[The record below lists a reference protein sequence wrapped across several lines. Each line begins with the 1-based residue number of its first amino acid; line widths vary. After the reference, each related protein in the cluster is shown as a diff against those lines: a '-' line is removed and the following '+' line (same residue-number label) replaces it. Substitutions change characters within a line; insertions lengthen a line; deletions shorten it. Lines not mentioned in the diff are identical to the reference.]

1 MRCFKKR
8 ILAVCMVLCCVL
20 GLSVQSSAAATLVS
34 YDQLESWA
42 KNMLEPLPGVTN
54 GYKVKVSTEGMTD
67 TQKAEWEKVMT
78 EYLNDPNYTFVF
90 TISAGGV
97 FVFCTLSDPPF
108 SYTSNRVNINNAI
121 FFNFGNYGAFHDFR
135 ASYNSS
141 VGTSGF
147 FYSWSTSTD
156 LATNSN
162 VYSSFRVLDFEAFAI
177 DDGIEREDPEP
188 PSSSTPDQPSS
199 SETSSIPYVPSG
211 PPDFGTVDSEYLPY
225 DTSIWE
231 ALMWYLRD
239 IIGAAGK
246 ILLLIMFIVT
256 IVPVIVSAIKHYLG
270 DHNDHGSGIL

>member
-8 ILAVCMVLCCVL
+8 ILAVCMVLCCVF
-20 GLSVQSSAAATLVS
+20 GLSVESFAVSMFSYSQLSSSLQKV
-34 YDQLESWA
+34 
-42 KNMLEPLPGVTN
+42 LEPLPGISK
-54 GYKVKVSTEGMTD
+54 GYKFHVSTAKMND

-78 EYLNDPNYTFVF
+78 NYLNNSDYMVVF
-90 TISAGGV
+90 LLYNSGLGVIYGEKSAYSISNGVPHLRGSRFSFSLNGDFTGISADTS
-97 FVFCTLSDPPF
+97 FTLTSSTGYYWSSD
-108 SYTSNRVNINNAI
+108 I
-121 FFNFGNYGAFHDFR
+121 DLL
-135 ASYNSS
+135 
-141 VGTSGF
+141 
-147 FYSWSTSTD
+147 TSTD
-156 LATNSN
+156 ITVANC
-162 VYSSFRVLDFEAFAI
+162 YVLDFEAFAI

-199 SETSSIPYVPSG
+199 SEISSIPYVPSG